1 MEVLKPYEDSGNIR
15 TFSEDIDEEELIWHR
30 DKEDRIITV
39 IEGKN
44 WKLQIDN
51 QLPIEMESGEDY
63 FIGNMVY
70 HRLLKGEGK
79 LILKINRMGKKNGNK
94 TGR

>member
-1 MEVLKPYEDSGNIR
+1 MEVLRPYEDSGNIR

-51 QLPIEMESGEDY
+51 QLPIEMKIGEDY

-79 LILKINRMGKKNGNK
+79 LILNINRMEKKWQ
-94 TGR
+94 